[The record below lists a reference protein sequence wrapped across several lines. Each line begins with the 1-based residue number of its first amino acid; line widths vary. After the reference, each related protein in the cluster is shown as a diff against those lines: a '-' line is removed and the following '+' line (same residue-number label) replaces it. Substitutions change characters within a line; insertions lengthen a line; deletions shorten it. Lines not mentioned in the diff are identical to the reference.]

1 MGWSPHLRA
10 HMIKHPLFLII
21 DAMSQ
26 VFRAYYAVRGLS
38 NSQGVPTNATYGFA
52 LMLNRVLEKFPPDYI
67 AMVFDSAEPTV
78 RHIQY
83 PLYKANREKMPTD
96 LGQQLP
102 YIKGFC
108 EAMHVPMLEV
118 PGQEAD
124 DVIGT
129 VARRARE
136 RGLYPVIVTMDK
148 DMMQLVDETLVLNT
162 SRDDMVIGPE
172 QVKELFGVTP
182 SQIPDLLG
190 LWGDSSDNVPGAPG
204 IGEKGAKAL
213 IQRFGSV
220 EACLERADEV
230 TSKRQR
236 ESLKENRAQIELSK
250 HLVTIDT
257 NVPVELEWDSFKTQA
272 PNRDALLLLLRELE
286 FNTMLK
292 EQLEDGAESV
302 PLEVVATDELPDIGD
317 YFAFDLS
324 EDRIKIWTGDGTAYD
339 VPVSAAAP
347 LLSNSNVR
355 KVTHDVKNAI
365 LALDR
370 QGMALAGPFDDSMLM
385 AYLLMPNRGKYG
397 IDDLTTELFGQS
409 SEGETVGWIHRIS
422 EELRP
427 RVQHEVESV
436 YTTIEMPLVP
446 VLADMEIV
454 GILLDV
460 SVLETMSGEMGL
472 QLEVLTAKIYELA
485 GTEFNINS
493 PKQLGEVL
501 FEKLNLPHS
510 RKLRKSGQYST
521 AVEVLEDLAKTHEMP
536 RLVLGYRQL
545 TKFKSTYV
553 DVLPKQI
560 DGKTGRLHTSFNQ
573 AGAATGR
580 LSSSNPNL
588 QNIPIRTE
596 LGRAIRGAFIARE
609 GTTMVS
615 ADYSQVELRIL
626 AHLSG
631 DKGLIE
637 AFLQNADI
645 HRSTAAEVLG
655 VPAGEITYE
664 QRGRAKAV
672 NFGIVYGQT
681 PFGLAQ
687 QLGIGRDEAEE
698 FIDRY
703 FNRYPGVRDYIDNSL
718 VEARETGITRT
729 LFGRHRQIPEI
740 NSRNGM
746 RRSMAERMA
755 INAPIQG
762 TAADVIKL
770 AMIRIARELR
780 ERQMETRM
788 VLQVHDELIFEVPEG
803 EMSVVE
809 QVREW
814 MAGVAELEVP
824 LVVDT
829 KTGPNWK
836 DLS

>member
-460 SVLETMSGEMGL
+460 SVLETMSEEMGR
-472 QLEVLTAKIYELA
+472 QLEGLTAKIYELA
-485 GTEFNINS
+485 GTDLTSE
-493 PKQLGEVL
+493 
-501 FEKLNLPHS
+501 S
-510 RKLRKSGQYST
+510 R
-521 AVEVLEDLAKTHEMP
+521 
-536 RLVLGYRQL
+536 
-545 TKFKSTYV
+545 
-553 DVLPKQI
+553 
-560 DGKTGRLHTSFNQ
+560 
-573 AGAATGR
+573 
-580 LSSSNPNL
+580 
-588 QNIPIRTE
+588 
-596 LGRAIRGAFIARE
+596 
-609 GTTMVS
+609 
-615 ADYSQVELRIL
+615 
-626 AHLSG
+626 
-631 DKGLIE
+631 
-637 AFLQNADI
+637 
-645 HRSTAAEVLG
+645 
-655 VPAGEITYE
+655 
-664 QRGRAKAV
+664 
-672 NFGIVYGQT
+672 
-681 PFGLAQ
+681 
-687 QLGIGRDEAEE
+687 
-698 FIDRY
+698 
-703 FNRYPGVRDYIDNSL
+703 
-718 VEARETGITRT
+718 
-729 LFGRHRQIPEI
+729 
-740 NSRNGM
+740 
-746 RRSMAERMA
+746 
-755 INAPIQG
+755 
-762 TAADVIKL
+762 
-770 AMIRIARELR
+770 
-780 ERQMETRM
+780 
-788 VLQVHDELIFEVPEG
+788 
-803 EMSVVE
+803 
-809 QVREW
+809 
-814 MAGVAELEVP
+814 
-824 LVVDT
+824 
-829 KTGPNWK
+829 
-836 DLS
+836 